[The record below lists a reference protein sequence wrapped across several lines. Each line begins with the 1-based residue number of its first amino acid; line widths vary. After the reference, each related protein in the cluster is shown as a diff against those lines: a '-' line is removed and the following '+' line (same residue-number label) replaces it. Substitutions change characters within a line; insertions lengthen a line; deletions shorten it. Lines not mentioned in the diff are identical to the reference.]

1 MFDRILSPE
10 GIIVLL
16 VIALLL
22 FGPSKL
28 PSLGKGL
35 GEAFRGFK
43 DGIKGGG
50 PSDNVDAAKQDTST
64 KSENVTP
71 QVK

>member
-43 DGIKGGG
+43 DGIKGE
-50 PSDNVDAAKQDTST
+50 PETPAKQENAAV
-64 KSENVTP
+64 KSDPVVP
-71 QVK
+71 K